1 MVGLVSRGPHLNP
14 IEQAARRRFDAAVS
28 AAFQAYKQEAGL
40 PKVRKGKARIPAVFP
55 AWDHYQQSMN
65 AASAEYDRAM
75 GIEKPASG
83 GE

>member
-1 MVGLVSRGPHLNP
+1 MVELFSGPHLNP

-28 AAFQAYKQEAGL
+28 AAFQIYKQEAGL
-40 PKVRKGKARIPAVFP
+40 PKVRRNRTRIPAVFP
-55 AWDHYQQSMN
+55 AWEHYQRAMN

-75 GIEKPASG
+75 GIEKPAPE